1 MTGYQSKRAA
11 AENKLAMTKNEALK
25 LAHEALG
32 FVMSHGT
39 AVQKAKDI
47 LSEALEKPALWVP
60 LTTKEILTI
69 IDQQEAYTQ
78 TGLPMFYRD
87 QCLEMAKIIET
98 KLKERNA

>member
-1 MTGYQSKRAA
+1 MTGYTSKKATA
-11 AENKLAMTKNEALK
+11 QEKLK

-32 FVMSHGT
+32 FVMSHGPS
-39 AVQKAKDI
+39 VQKAKDI

-87 QCLEMAKIIET
+87 QCLEMARMIET